1 MFQSREIKLLSED
14 WMRVVESELVMS
26 GSFNRTFSPDTRDL
40 KVSLDY
46 YGRADE
52 RGRRGRRG

>member
-14 WMRVVESELVMS
+14 WMSCDPELVMS

-52 RGRRGRRG
+52 GEEGE

>member
-1 MFQSREIKLLSED
+1 
-14 WMRVVESELVMS
+14 MS

-52 RGRRGRRG
+52 RERRVNDEGDQDG